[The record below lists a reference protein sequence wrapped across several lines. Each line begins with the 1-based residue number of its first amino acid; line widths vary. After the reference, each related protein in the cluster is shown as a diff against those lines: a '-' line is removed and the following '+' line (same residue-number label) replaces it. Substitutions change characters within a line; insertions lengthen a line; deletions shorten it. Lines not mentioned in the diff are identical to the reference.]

1 MSQLIDQQR
10 NEDQPLGAAAVA
22 TPPSDGPVELF
33 PSAEFRRGIAR
44 PPLVDDQS
52 RIVWGY
58 VIAVTLFHLM
68 IPLGILPYLFSWW
81 GLLWLPIGNYLFC
94 SMGIGAGLH
103 RLHTHRSYKCPLW
116 WEHFLAILGCC
127 NLQESPTRW
136 VLVHRLHHQHSD
148 HEPDPHTPMCTWF
161 WGHVGW
167 LFIENRQTTSLT
179 TYEKYA
185 RDMLKDPFYMRLERS
200 NLYLWVYVVH
210 AVLFYLVGAVVGHL
224 LHGTIAGAVQ
234 VGLQWTF
241 WGVIMR
247 TVYTWNVTW
256 GVNSFAHMFG
266 YRNYETRENS
276 RNNWF
281 FALATSGDGW
291 HNNHHADPRSAAHG
305 FHRWW
310 EFDLTYITIRLW
322 EKIGLAWDVVPPT
335 KTLLD
340 RRQRA

>member
-1 MSQLIDQQR
+1 M
-10 NEDQPLGAAAVA
+10 
-22 TPPSDGPVELF
+22 
-33 PSAEFRRGIAR
+33 
-44 PPLVDDQS
+44 
-52 RIVWGY
+52 
-58 VIAVTLFHLM
+58 
-68 IPLGILPYLFSWW
+68 
-81 GLLWLPIGNYLFC
+81 
-94 SMGIGAGLH
+94 
-103 RLHTHRSYKCPLW
+103 
-116 WEHFLAILGCC
+116 
-127 NLQESPTRW
+127 
-136 VLVHRLHHQHSD
+136 
-148 HEPDPHTPMCTWF
+148 
-161 WGHVGW
+161 
-167 LFIENRQTTSLT
+167 FIENRQTTSLT

-185 RDMLKDPFYMRLERS
+185 KDMLKDPFYMRLERS
-200 NLYLWVYVVH
+200 NLYLWVYVIH
-210 AVLFYLVGAVVGHL
+210 AVLFYLVGAVVGYL

-310 EFDLTYITIRLW
+310 EFDLTYVTIRLW
-322 EKIGLAWDVVPPT
+322 EKIGLAWDAVPPT
-335 KTLLD
+335 KTLHD
-340 RRQRA
+340 RRQKA

>member
-94 SMGIGAGLH
+94 SMSIGAGLH

-136 VLVHRLHHQHSD
+136 VLVHRLHH
-148 HEPDPHTPMCTWF
+148 
-161 WGHVGW
+161 
-167 LFIENRQTTSLT
+167 
-179 TYEKYA
+179 
-185 RDMLKDPFYMRLERS
+185 
-200 NLYLWVYVVH
+200 
-210 AVLFYLVGAVVGHL
+210 
-224 LHGTIAGAVQ
+224 
-234 VGLQWTF
+234 
-241 WGVIMR
+241 
-247 TVYTWNVTW
+247 
-256 GVNSFAHMFG
+256 
-266 YRNYETRENS
+266 
-276 RNNWF
+276 
-281 FALATSGDGW
+281 
-291 HNNHHADPRSAAHG
+291 
-305 FHRWW
+305 
-310 EFDLTYITIRLW
+310 
-322 EKIGLAWDVVPPT
+322 
-335 KTLLD
+335 
-340 RRQRA
+340 